1 MQLSDRSV
9 VTVNPYD
16 GAILSRSTGPNRTQ
30 KLLGQIH
37 QLHLR
42 MAPEP
47 RGAWVKAG
55 KQIISSAGLLLCILA
70 PTGFILW
77 WRTKRASIRWKKAS
91 WFRRCFDAHHVIGVY
106 AGLFLWIAGFSG
118 ILIGFDWGE
127 EAIYKLTGSAGPS
140 RPSPPASTA
149 APGGNPI
156 TVDRAMEIA
165 RQAIPAGIVEI
176 AQLPRGPKGTFFFVL
191 RVPEETTGRPLRRAG
206 AAGARLPDRFSRVLL
221 DPIQPV
227 DSHRRHLRHNRTR
240 DHLALQP
247 AFGRNGVDRGGDMA
261 EETRGVAIE
270 TIGYS
275 VVRRLGARA
284 AVIGCP
290 QASDRRDA

>member
-1 MQLSDRSV
+1 
-9 VTVNPYD
+9 
-16 GAILSRSTGPNRTQ
+16 
-30 KLLGQIH
+30 
-37 QLHLR
+37 

-77 WRTKRASIRWKKAS
+77 WRTKRASIQWKKAS

-106 AGLFLWIAGFSG
+106 AGLFLWIAGFTG

-191 RVPEETTGRPLRRAG
+191 RVPEETTGSPH
-206 AAGARLPDRFSRVLL
+206 STVVV
-221 DPIQPV
+221 DPY
-227 DSHRRHLRHNRTR
+227 
-240 DHLALQP
+240 
-247 AFGRNGVDRGGDMA
+247 GG
-261 EETRGVAIE
+261 
-270 TIGYS
+270 
-275 VVRRLGARA
+275 
-284 AVIGCP
+284 
-290 QASDRRDA
+290 